1 MTTKLDVQ
9 SEEDS
14 AVAVPAKKVLD
25 VLKSLPDQPCTFKVS
40 ELYKIGIAYDNG
52 RAEMQGFNGEEF
64 PKLPKIENQST
75 IKISRDRG

>member
-25 VLKSLPDQPCTFKVS
+25 VLKNLPDQPCTFKVS
-40 ELYKIGIAYDNG
+40 GDKYKIGIAYDNG
-52 RAEMQGFNGEEF
+52 RAEDTRF
-64 PKLPKIENQST
+64 
-75 IKISRDRG
+75 